1 MSAGDRNQFRLL
13 AERRFGPFFGVQFL
27 GAFND
32 NVFKQALV
40 ILIAFHAAGFGGLAP
55 EVMVNLAG
63 GLFILPFFLFSA
75 TAGQLADKYD
85 KARIIRL
92 VKVLEIAIMVIAA
105 AGFVRHDVVLLL
117 AALCLLGFHSTL
129 FGPVKY
135 AILPQALHEQELVGG
150 NALVE
155 TGTSLA
161 ILAGTILGGLLIA
174 LPSGPGLL
182 VPVVTIGVAV
192 LGYAVSRFVP
202 LAPPPQPGLAID
214 WNPVTE
220 TWRNL
225 EFTRRN
231 RTVFL
236 SILGV
241 SWFWFFGALMIAQF
255 PAYARTWLGGDEG
268 VATALFATLS
278 IGIGVGSL
286 LCERMSGHKV
296 EIGLVPFG
304 SIGLT
309 VFALDLFF
317 ATPSTPIAGTAGIG
331 AFLAAPG
338 SIRILADVA
347 LIGLFGG
354 FYIVPL
360 YALIQSRSDR
370 SHQSRIIAGNNILNA
385 LFIVAAALVGAGF
398 LSLGATVPQLFLLTA
413 VLNAAVAAFIYA
425 QVPEFLMRF
434 LAWLLVH
441 SVYRLQKTGP
451 REHPRGRSG
460 GARLQPRQ
468 LRRRGGDHGRVP
480 AADPVRDGP
489 LDLQD
494 PGAELHLPHRRRD
507 PDRVAQGRPGD
518 DGAGVRRGRR
528 GAPRRPAGRDLPGG
542 PDHRHGRD
550 PAVPPRHPADR
561 RGNAGAG
568 GAARAARAVGQLL
581 QPQGRAG
588 DDEALPPR
596 AVREDRPRG
605 VAAGAAGARE
615 PGGAAG
621 RGAGA
626 ARGLALTD
634 GDGRGERMTW
644 FIGALIGAALG
655 VAIDQDAWLAGAII
669 GGVIGWLV
677 GRKRAESTRTIATR
691 ARGRRPGGA
700 GRRPARAGPLQAPN
714 RLVADRRVARAP
726 AGPVRRPA
734 RRAGPAGGAGA

>member
-1 MSAGDRNQFRLL
+1 MGPPGRARADGPVNAGERSQFGLL

-32 NVFKQALV
+32 NLFKQALV
-40 ILIAFHAAGFGGLAP
+40 ILIAFHAAGFAGLAP

-85 KARIIRL
+85 KARLIRL

-135 AILPQALHEQELVGG
+135 AILPQALRSHELVGG

-174 LPSGPGLL
+174 LPSGPAIV
-182 VPVVTIGVAV
+182 VPAATIAVAV
-192 LGYAVSRFVP
+192 LGYAVSRCVP
-202 LAPPPQPGLAID
+202 AAPPPQADLAIN
-214 WNPVTE
+214 WNPFTE

-236 SILGV
+236 AILGV
-241 SWFWFFGALMIAQF
+241 SWFWFFGALLIAQF
-255 PAYARTWLGGDEG
+255 PGYAKTWLGGDEG

-317 ATPSTPIAGTAGIG
+317 ASPSAPAAGAGGIG

-338 SIRILADVA
+338 SWRVLADVA

-385 LFIVAAALVGAGF
+385 LFIVAAALLGAGF
-398 LSLGATVPQLFLLTA
+398 LHLGATVPQLFLLAA

-441 SVYRLQKTGP
+441 SVYRVEKSGLENIPEDGSAVLVCNHVSFVDAVVIMAACRRPIRFVMDHAIFRIPVLSFIFRT
-451 REHPRGRSG
+451 G
-460 GARLQPRQ
+460 GAIPIASRKEDPAMMERAFDEVAKT
-468 LRRRGGDHGRVP
+468 LRAGGLVGIFPEGRIT
-480 AADPVRDGP
+480 DNG
-489 LDLQD
+489 
-494 PGAELHLPHRRRD
+494 ELHPF
-507 PDRVAQGRPGD
+507 RPGIERII
-518 DGAGVRRGRR
+518 AET
-528 GAPRRPAGRDLPGG
+528 
-542 PDHRHGRD
+542 
-550 PAVPPRHPADR
+550 AVPVVPLAL
-561 RGNAGAG
+561 RGLWGSFFSRKG
-568 GAARAARAVGQLL
+568 GAAMTRPFGRTPFAKIGLAA
-581 QPQGRAG
+581 
-588 DDEALPPR
+588 ALPVPPER
-596 AVREDRPRG
+596 VTA
-605 VAAGAAGARE
+605 
-615 PGGAAG
+615 
-621 RGAGA
+621 
-626 ARGLALTD
+626 D
-634 GDGRGERMTW
+634 G
-644 FIGALIGAALG
+644 
-655 VAIDQDAWLAGAII
+655 
-669 GGVIGWLV
+669 
-677 GRKRAESTRTIATR
+677 
-691 ARGRRPGGA
+691 
-700 GRRPARAGPLQAPN
+700 LQAEVQAL
-714 RLVADRRVARAP
+714 RGDWR
-726 AGPVRRPA
+726 
-734 RRAGPAGGAGA
+734 